1 MTGTTTEAMSCAW
14 CGRAFLPRA
23 TGGKRQVFCR
33 PVCRRTFEAAGRRWV
48 TEAIAS
54 GILTVDALRS
64 GAATT
69 RALLAEAI
77 SPAPI
82 SEPRKAALVASG
94 ESPDEGAELLDE
106 LLDRVDRYLEARS
119 S

>member
-1 MTGTTTEAMSCAW
+1 MSEPNGEVCLW
-14 CGRAFLPRA
+14 CGKGFASRRD
-23 TGGKRQVFCR
+23 GGKRQVFCR
-33 PVCRRTFEAAGRRWV
+33 PACRRGIDAAGRRWV
-48 TEAIAS
+48 SEAIAT
-54 GILTVDALRS
+54 GTLTVEALRN

-69 RALLAEAI
+69 RALPPGAIAPAAI
-77 SPAPI
+77 SEHEKP
-82 SEPRKAALVASG
+82 ALVASG